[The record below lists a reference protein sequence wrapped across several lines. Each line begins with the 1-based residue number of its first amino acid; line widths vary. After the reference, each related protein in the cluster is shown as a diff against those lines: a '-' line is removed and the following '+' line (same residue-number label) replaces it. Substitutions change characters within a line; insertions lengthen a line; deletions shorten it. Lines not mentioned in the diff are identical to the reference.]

1 MTEKRA
7 SEIMEKT
14 VINGSPH
21 PNTLEYMDAL
31 AKKPLAINTGS
42 LVGAGACATAAMGYL
57 TRPMTEEEVYELS
70 DAIMKGDRQGTA
82 KEIGDL
88 LFACVRNYHEEFE
101 KKLAQE
107 IGPDNN
113 VMDVLISFMKLHI
126 ENSGTTNPLFY
137 SEVQKYPKVKKYIA
151 NRNQENRSKS
161 IAFLTRGVNEGYF
174 RSDVNYEIINLMT
187 EVFMKHVMDTEL
199 YRTYPLTTI
208 FKDFFVTILRGVCT
222 QQGIALI
229 DNFKI

>member
-1 MTEKRA
+1 MNMQETKDISPYKQGLRDKIITSAMMAFAKKGIRQVKMDDVA
-7 SEIMEKT
+7 SELGISKR
-14 VINGSPH
+14 
-21 PNTLEYMDAL
+21 TLYEIFD
-31 AKKPLAINTGS
+31 KK
-42 LVGAGACATAAMGYL
+42 
-57 TRPMTEEEVYELS
+57 E
-70 DAIMKGDRQGTA
+70 
-82 KEIGDL
+82 DL
-88 LFACVRNYHEEFE
+88 LYEGVKYYLGERRSQMQQ
-101 KKLAQE
+101 KAQ
-107 IGPDNN
+107 DCNN
-113 VMDVLISFMKLHI
+113 VMEIILVAYKLKV
-126 ENSGTTNPLFY
+126 EEVRQTNPLFY

-151 NRNQENRSKS
+151 NRNEENRSKS

-229 DNFKI
+229 DNFKIRG

>member
-1 MTEKRA
+1 MPKPIYNSTYRQELHHKILKTAMADFREKGVKAVKMDDVANQLSISKRTLY
-7 SEIMEKT
+7 EIYHT
-14 VINGSPH
+14 
-21 PNTLEYMDAL
+21 
-31 AKKPLAINTGS
+31 
-42 LVGAGACATAAMGYL
+42 
-57 TRPMTEEEVYELS
+57 
-70 DAIMKGDRQGTA
+70 
-82 KEIGDL
+82 KEDL

-107 IGPDNN
+107 IGLDNN

-229 DNFKI
+229 DNFKIRG

>member
-1 MTEKRA
+1 M
-7 SEIMEKT
+7 
-14 VINGSPH
+14 V
-21 PNTLEYMDAL
+21 
-31 AKKPLAINTGS
+31 
-42 LVGAGACATAAMGYL
+42 
-57 TRPMTEEEVYELS
+57 
-70 DAIMKGDRQGTA
+70 
-82 KEIGDL
+82 
-88 LFACVRNYHEEFE
+88 E

-151 NRNQENRSKS
+151 NRNEENRSKS

-222 QQGIALI
+222 QQGISLI
-229 DNFKI
+229 DNFKIKG